1 MAIVKKGYLFMELM
15 PSNNGQ
21 KVFITDKN
29 KN

>member
-1 MAIVKKGYLFMELM
+1 VKKGYLFMELM

-29 KN
+29 KNWN